1 MRSLNKYIRRLV
13 LKMSVCFLPFLQPN
27 LCPARAFCLWNKE
40 GSVASN
46 RSVKLPGRKMFV
58 FCGDDAHSVLLL
70 LEMMLCRTF
79 VISKDVVDPASFD
92 NFFVFSVF
100 LLQSI
105 YAVSGI
111 SGRRCIENLTT
122 KLKCSHQHVTV
133 YNLCW
138 RCKLWNCTRHTDR
151 KPMMEAR
158 FVLHFTA
165 GCI

>member
-1 MRSLNKYIRRLV
+1 M
-13 LKMSVCFLPFLQPN
+13 
-27 LCPARAFCLWNKE
+27 
-40 GSVASN
+40 
-46 RSVKLPGRKMFV
+46 

-122 KLKCSHQHVTV
+122 K
-133 YNLCW
+133 
-138 RCKLWNCTRHTDR
+138 
-151 KPMMEAR
+151 
-158 FVLHFTA
+158 
-165 GCI
+165 